1 MTEQGAH
8 PAAGRAKAAVA
19 LAALVLTLA
28 ACAGGTGGSPTS
40 PPANGSSGP
49 AGGVAVT
56 DSQGPSASCGNP
68 AGAQVG
74 AVGGPLASVLG
85 AALCGMAD
93 IDPCSMLNQADVQA
107 LFSEPLGTSTTD
119 HTGDCTWPLSDPN
132 KGDGLDIVVNVGEG
146 EGPLDTDMG
155 LSDTTPISGI
165 GDKAMWGLLA
175 GYFPHLGAVKGN
187 ATCELSAGSG
197 GDGQLN
203 VPTTGQG
210 EFAKIDAAALPG
222 FLQKFGGLCNEIF
235 AALEAKGLSNAGGGA
250 AATSPGDSGAGSA
263 PSGAATGPAMGHVG
277 DKLTFAEFGGVD
289 SADATLVKVFDPAT
303 PTDASTQALPTGA
316 RWVGVEIVIDNHSPN
331 FQEQGSEV
339 DGVTSDGSTITTD
352 DVYQSA
358 SRPIGSFAGCT
369 QTDGSE
375 QDVQPYTHCEAFV
388 VPDGQTLTQVG
399 VKVGGAEIGS
409 SLVPADQAVWAIP

>member
-1 MTEQGAH
+1 MTEHDAH
-8 PAAGRAKAAVA
+8 HPLHRTMAGLVA
-19 LAALVLTLA
+19 GLVFMVA
-28 ACAGGTGGSPTS
+28 ACSGSGGAAPSAAANASGASAAPVLVAGTTN
-40 PPANGSSGP
+40 PA
-49 AGGVAVT
+49 
-56 DSQGPSASCGNP
+56 ASCGNP
-68 AGAQVG
+68 AGAQVSD
-74 AVGGPLASVLG
+74 AGGPLASVLG
-85 AALCGMAD
+85 VVLCGMAD

-187 ATCELSAGSG
+187 ATCELTAGSG

-203 VPTTGQG
+203 VPTTGKG

-250 AATSPGDSGAGSA
+250 AVAPPDDSGAGSA
-263 PSGAATGPAMGHVG
+263 PSDAATGPAMGHVG
-277 DKLTFAEFGGVD
+277 DKLTFAELGGFD

-316 RWVGVEIVIDNHSPN
+316 RWVGVEIVIDNHSSDYMN
-331 FQEQGSEV
+331 QASDV
-339 DGVTSDGSTITTD
+339 DGLLADGTRVTTD

-388 VPDGQTLTQVG
+388 VPDGQTLKQVG
-399 VKVGGAEIGS
+399 VKVGGAEIDS

>member
-19 LAALVLTLA
+19 LAALALALA

-40 PPANGSSGP
+40 PAASGGSAP

-56 DSQGPSASCGNP
+56 GSQGPSASCGNP

-74 AVGGPLASVLG
+74 AAGGPLASVLG

-93 IDPCSMLNQADVQA
+93 IDPCSMLKASDVQA
-107 LFSEPLGTSTTD
+107 LFSEPLGTPTTD

-175 GYFPHLGAVKGN
+175 GYFPHLGAVKGS
-187 ATCELSAGSG
+187 ATCELTAGSG
-197 GDGQLN
+197 GNGQLN
-203 VPTTGQG
+203 VPTTGKG
-210 EFAKIDAAALPG
+210 EFAKIDAAALPA

-235 AALEAKGLSNAGGGA
+235 AALEAGGLSNAG
-250 AATSPGDSGAGSA
+250 SGAGTLGGSSQPADTAGSSA
-263 PSGAATGPAMGHVG
+263 PMASAGASAVTTGHVG
-277 DKLTFAEFGGVD
+277 DTLTWVSIGGNHVD
-289 SADATLVKVFDPAT
+289 VTVVKITDPAT
-303 PTDASTQALPTGA
+303 TPASTPAGDRWVGVQLTINDHEGDADNFDSPAVDGMGSDGARYGANTSYHMSSFTGCTPDTAYTPGHAETFCTGFALPTGVTPTSVGYSV
-316 RWVGVEIVIDNHSPN
+316 VGVD
-331 FQEQGSEV
+331 
-339 DGVTSDGSTITTD
+339 
-352 DVYQSA
+352 
-358 SRPIGSFAGCT
+358 
-369 QTDGSE
+369 
-375 QDVQPYTHCEAFV
+375 
-388 VPDGQTLTQVG
+388 
-399 VKVGGAEIGS
+399 GGAPDD
-409 SLVPADQAVWAIP
+409 LTWAVP